1 MPKEFTLDQTYD
13 KCAAEGNIILQD
25 NLDVNRITSMVQ
37 IAKNDLE
44 SVKSL
49 LKNKEPRFGVQTV
62 L

>member
-1 MPKEFTLDQTYD
+1 MPKELTLDQTYD